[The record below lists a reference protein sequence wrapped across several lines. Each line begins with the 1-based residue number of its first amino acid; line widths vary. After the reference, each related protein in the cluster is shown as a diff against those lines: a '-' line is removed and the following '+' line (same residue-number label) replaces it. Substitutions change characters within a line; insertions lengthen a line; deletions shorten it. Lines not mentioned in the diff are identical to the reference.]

1 MPDWFFAVP
10 YQVVAVQSTHMADP
24 HIDVRYVANLAR
36 IDLSKDEVARFGTQ
50 LEDIMGYIKKLGEVD
65 VEGIESY
72 THPLIRSNRVRK
84 DEPASSLPAEG
95 FLQNTPDQA
104 NGQLRVPK
112 VVDA

>member
-1 MPDWFFAVP
+1 
-10 YQVVAVQSTHMADP
+10 MADP

-36 IDLSKDEVARFGTQ
+36 INLSDEEVTRFSTQ
-50 LEDIMGYIKKLGEVD
+50 LEDIMGYIEKLGEVD
-65 VEGIESY
+65 VEGIEPSA
-72 THPLIRSNRVRK
+72 HPIEMSNRVRK
-84 DEPASSLPAEG
+84 DEPAPSLPAEG

>member
-1 MPDWFFAVP
+1 
-10 YQVVAVQSTHMADP
+10 MANP

-36 IDLSKDEVARFGTQ
+36 INLSDEEVTRFSTQ
-50 LEDIMGYIKKLGEVD
+50 LEDIMGYIEKLGEVD
-65 VEGIESY
+65 VEGIEPSA
-72 THPLIRSNRVRK
+72 HPIEMSNRVRK
-84 DEPASSLPAEG
+84 DEPIPSLPAEG

>member
-1 MPDWFFAVP
+1 
-10 YQVVAVQSTHMADP
+10 MADS

-36 IDLSKDEVARFGTQ
+36 IKLSEEEVTRYSSQ
-50 LEDIMGYIKKLGEVD
+50 LEDIMGYIEKLGEVD
-65 VEGIESY
+65 VEGIEPSA
-72 THPLIRSNRVRK
+72 HPIEMSNRVRK
-84 DEPASSLPAEG
+84 DEPVPSLPAEG